1 MRRACAI
8 GLFMFLA
15 MSGSGVSHRASAQE
29 IARNSLLEPVKRIDR
44 GSLEIALRLDEQTPF
59 LGAATVHVLPDAGVE
74 LLGLADKTAGTVLF
88 YAVDP
93 GRYDVIVDAPGF
105 SGIRVATQVEG
116 GGQRTLAVVL
126 KRKGARSE
134 ESTASSATSA
144 TVATTM
150 PNSNTAA
157 TARADAAVAMPS
169 ADTVASPA
177 DSPAATMDI
186 PASATAPA
194 PETTH
199 EKFPEP
205 SKASVKNW
213 RPAEWNDEGES
224 LDRNVSCPVN
234 QLLVGTGERVKEFV
248 ASMEKFT
255 ATERVEH
262 FAVDKDGERRKEELR
277 KFEYVAILGHD
288 QTGGFWFEE
297 YRNGSTDTQQFPAN
311 IATMGLPA
319 IVLVFHPDFQDDFEF
334 GCDGLVHEEPRD
346 LWQLHWK
353 QREDRPVRIESYVV
367 NGSSFQVHLQG
378 RAWIDAGKGQVV
390 RLESN
395 LARPI
400 PEIEL
405 WEQHQKIEYTGIRFA
420 STGEEIWLPKSAEV
434 YVERRGK
441 RYYRKHSFDDFRLFN
456 VDLAQNVKA
465 PSKGSYSFTN
475 LTDRDMTG
483 ELIVTPVEG
492 RKGGP
497 ITLRFAV
504 PAHHTVVKIVGPGKD
519 VGFPPADIRSAKFV
533 HSGDAGS
540 VKVDVDLVKE
550 TTLDVVPAGAQ
561 ENP

>member
-8 GLFMFLA
+8 GLFVLIGMTGGNA
-15 MSGSGVSHRASAQE
+15 WQRATAQE
-29 IARNSLLEPVKRIDR
+29 IARNSLLETAKKADL
-44 GSLEIALRLDEQTPF
+44 GSLKISLKLDDQTPF
-59 LGAATVHVLPDAGVE
+59 LGAAIVHVLPDAGVE
-74 LLGLADKTAGTVLF
+74 LLGLADKTAGTVSF
-88 YAVDP
+88 YAVEP
-93 GRYDVIVDAPGF
+93 GNYDVVVDAPGF
-105 SGIRVATQVEG
+105 SGVRLSTQLEG

-126 KRKGARSE
+126 KRKGATGE
-134 ESTASSATSA
+134 ESTVSAAVS
-144 TVATTM
+144 TTAM
-150 PNSNTAA
+150 TTANANAA
-157 TARADAAVAMPS
+157 TATTS
-169 ADTVASPA
+169 ADTALTTASVNMAASPA
-177 DSPAATMDI
+177 DSPATTMDI
-186 PASATAPA
+186 PIPATTP
-194 PETTH
+194 PPGTTP

-205 SKASVKNW
+205 SKASAKNW
-213 RPAEWNDEGES
+213 RPAEWSDEGEV
-224 LDRNVSCPVN
+224 LDRNVSCPIK
-234 QLLVGTGERVKEFV
+234 QLLVGTGQRVREFV

-262 FAVDKDGERRKEELR
+262 YAVDKDGERRKEEFR

-334 GCDGLVHEEPRD
+334 GCDGLVHEERRD

-353 QREDRPVRIESYVV
+353 QRENRPVRIESYVV

-456 VDLAQNVKA
+456 VDMAQNVKA
-465 PSKGSYSFTN
+465 PTKGSYSFTN

-504 PAHHTVVKIVGPGKD
+504 PAHHTVVKTVGPGKD
-519 VGFPPADIRSAKFV
+519 VSLPPADIGSAKFV